1 MYENCLYLLG
11 DCSTMTLLMRS
22 LYFTFASQHNLLK
35 AIDSIL
41 VEIALYHA
49 ESRESQKLISKKWRS
64 HYPCPM
70 YSDHIEL
77 TPWK

>member
-1 MYENCLYLLG
+1 MYENCSYLLG
-11 DCSTMTLLMRS
+11 DCSIMTLLMRS
-22 LYFTFASQHNLLK
+22 LYFTFASQHTLLK

-70 YSDHIEL
+70 YSDHIAL
-77 TPWK
+77 TPWN